1 MGAAARRASTLEV
14 RAGKAGE
21 LCAAAPRARAAPRPH
36 VCGPAGER
44 GASAA
49 GAGKGAELPRNEA
62 LGRRSVA
69 KGCPRAA
76 SGCLSTRRGRGS
88 RGRCLVET
96 LDKSPK
102 PSRSYT
108 RPGAARSRRAGA
120 VRGRAAPRAV
130 RQLALRE
137 GGQPPQRTHLV
148 QERPRALARAP
159 SASARRRKGWFS
171 RRSSAAPRRRRT
183 RRSAPAPRPKTRAET
198 QRIRRRGRSDARR
211 GRGEAAP
218 AAATP
223 PRETSA
229 EKKKRTRESRDLG
242 NKREDPKVPRLRVHL
257 EQAPSPGARPRQ
269 AEKGLRRCGPRQE
282 RRARLV
288 PPAER
293 RSCPLVLTL
302 HLAFKRTAP
311 AIQRCKN
318 QQQGRSY
325 AAVLGSASR
334 ARMTASLGLV
344 PAFARRRHDQSDAAK
359 IIEIG
364 LRLFFL
370 LRTSKRTTL
379 AIHLQR

>member
-1 MGAAARRASTLEV
+1 MRTRRRARRE
-14 RAGKAGE
+14 R
-21 LCAAAPRARAAPRPH
+21 
-36 VCGPAGER
+36 CGGWQ
-44 GASAA
+44 
-49 GAGKGAELPRNEA
+49 
-62 LGRRSVA
+62 RR
-69 KGCPRAA
+69 RAA
-76 SGCLSTRRGRGS
+76 SKRSSRASLGGEGLPARYVGLPLTRRRRGS

-229 EKKKRTRESRDLG
+229 EKKKRTRESRNLRSG
-242 NKREDPKVPRLRVHL
+242 TNAKIPRYHGCAFIWNKLHL
-257 EQAPSPGARPRQ
+257 
-269 AEKGLRRCGPRQE
+269 QE
-282 RRARLV
+282 RDLARLKKV
-288 PPAER
+288 
-293 RSCPLVLTL
+293 
-302 HLAFKRTAP
+302 F
-311 AIQRCKN
+311 
-318 QQQGRSY
+318 
-325 AAVLGSASR
+325 
-334 ARMTASLGLV
+334 
-344 PAFARRRHDQSDAAK
+344 DAADRDK
-359 IIEIG
+359 SGELDLYRRPSG
-364 LRLFFL
+364 DPARW
-370 LRTSKRTTL
+370 S
-379 AIHLQR
+379 